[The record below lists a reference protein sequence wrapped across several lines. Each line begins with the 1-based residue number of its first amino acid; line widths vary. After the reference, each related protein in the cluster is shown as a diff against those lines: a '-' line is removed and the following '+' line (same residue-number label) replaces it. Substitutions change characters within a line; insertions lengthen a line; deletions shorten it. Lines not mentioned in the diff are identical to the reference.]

1 MKTKKKEKKFD
12 AVKMMRQ
19 IRDEIS
25 AETKDMTFKE
35 LKKYIQSHIK
45 KSRLKSPTS

>member
-1 MKTKKKEKKFD
+1 MKTKKKEKQFD
-12 AVKMMRQ
+12 SVKIMRT

-25 AETKDMTFKE
+25 AETKDMDFET

-45 KSRLKSPTS
+45 KSKLKSEIS